1 MNRKYQTS
9 SLLPPA
15 AVEAL
20 KLAASLEK
28 DKPPGSSKRRLD
40 ALERVIAEIKKRYP
54 SYFKD

>member
-1 MNRKYQTS
+1 MKAKDQTA
-9 SLLPPA
+9 SLLPQA

-54 SYFKD
+54 SHFK

>member
-1 MNRKYQTS
+1 MNRKHETS

-20 KLAASLEK
+20 KLAAALEK
-28 DKPPGSSKRRLD
+28 DKPLGSSKRRLD

-54 SYFKD
+54 SHFKD